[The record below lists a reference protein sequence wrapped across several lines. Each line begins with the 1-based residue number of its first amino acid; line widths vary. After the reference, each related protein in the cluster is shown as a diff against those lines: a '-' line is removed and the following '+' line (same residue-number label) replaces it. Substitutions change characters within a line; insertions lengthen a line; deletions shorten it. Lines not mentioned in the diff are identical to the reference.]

1 LAISLESLQKQV
13 ISQVTIET
21 AFKGTNVRTALKLD
35 EQATRAALIAML
47 AKCVRSYDANKTL
60 TEGDEYKMVLD
71 ELVKGFP
78 AFTIEDWRLCLYMIA
93 KESFGRF
100 YERLK
105 LAQFVECFTKYD
117 QLRNPVVK
125 KIRQDEAA
133 DFERMRTEAL
143 RYITPEFATEFN
155 PIAARV
161 SPQEWLRGENRLTY
175 SEREEMEKRAKTR
188 TND

>member
-1 LAISLESLQKQV
+1 MQKQE

-21 AFKGTNVRTALKLD
+21 AFKGTNVRTALKVD
-35 EQATRAALIAML
+35 EQATRAVLIAML

-71 ELVKGFP
+71 ELVEGFP
-78 AFTIEDWRLCLYMIA
+78 SFTIEDWRLCLYMIA

-105 LAQFVECFTKYD
+105 LAQFVECFTKYEHLKD
-117 QLRNPVVK
+117 PVIK

-161 SPQEWLRGENRLTY
+161 SPQDWMRGENRLTY
-175 SEREEMEKRAKTR
+175 TEREEMEKRSKQKQ
-188 TND
+188 